1 MINNLIDGCLKIWNF
16 SSSVEH
22 FIFWRLFHQRLLVS
36 NSRLLGKP
44 EKFPDLVNWN
54 GGTPML
60 LVSCGRWAS
69 GLCEC
74 FLCVNLPIM
83 STWCVINYSWLNVI
97 SHLQIL
103 GMPSLWKREI
113 RISAPRSQGSSCIKF
128 RNRWIVFFVFNS
140 LISPM
145 HHDPSHLLWGSG
157 SYCFSPVFTIFVS
170 VLH

>member
-1 MINNLIDGCLKIWNF
+1 MTGYCVYMINNLIDGCLKIWNF

-36 NSRLLGKP
+36 NSRLLEKP

-83 STWCVINYSWLNVI
+83 STWCEGRPSEIVYLLITLVRRDHRASNFGTDESFFLCLIHWFRQCTMIRVIFY
-97 SHLQIL
+97 
-103 GMPSLWKREI
+103 E
-113 RISAPRSQGSSCIKF
+113 
-128 RNRWIVFFVFNS
+128 
-140 LISPM
+140 
-145 HHDPSHLLWGSG
+145 DPDHIAFPQFL
-157 SYCFSPVFTIFVS
+157 
-170 VLH
+170 